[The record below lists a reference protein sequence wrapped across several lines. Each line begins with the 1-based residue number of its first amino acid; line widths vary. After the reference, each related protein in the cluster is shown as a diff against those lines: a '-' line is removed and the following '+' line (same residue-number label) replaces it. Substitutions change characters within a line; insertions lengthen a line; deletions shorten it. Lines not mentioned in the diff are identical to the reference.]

1 MKKHIQSTQPTYKL
15 RKLTIGLTSVAFA
28 GLTISLMNNP
38 AQAATNNSDINSEIE
53 QTQTEEVE
61 LAQSAKTETNN
72 STNSTSNVADNTAQ
86 LNTKI
91 KNSTNNENSTAIS
104 HTPISDIKSDEKQNK
119 NIDAKQS
126 VSDTNNSTQQIVDN
140 TKQSASLISS
150 SDIKSESSNTK
161 QNINNDNN
169 TDIKSDTKGTDNNT
183 NLAKLQANTELSSA
197 ELKLN
202 KHNKTIPASEL
213 KSDKH
218 SVENEEH
225 KYSASD
231 IKPAVNKSTN
241 EQKTT
246 SNYRGNINNLINP
259 DDFHF
264 NVNVPGMHIPTYTT
278 HEGDLRFATNEEV
291 SRLRGYSQPKINGNL
306 LHVGHYLLLMTE
318 DCYTRLSHW
327 VNGKEE
333 DGKWIPT
340 DRDNIVFPDY
350 NFSNL
355 IGMHWYAFL
364 TVQPADVKVGVD
376 GKQTDIVSPD
386 NNFSNNDLDPYQYSP
401 AFSVTGSALNTEITN
416 KLHNFVFNQADLNL
430 VPDTDDSDKY
440 TVTLSDTGLAHLQRV
455 LGSDFKA
462 EQEDYT
468 GSLTVKQQRRLTVNF
483 VNQDG
488 NTVSSKDYTD
498 FKNSA
503 INLNLSVPN
512 GYILPAG
519 TELKSAYELGNSNA
533 TYNIPVLTLQSAKIT
548 FVDQT
553 AGIDLTEFNSDG
565 GYGTKIDFGHD
576 INAVINSYLQDGY
589 KLISSDFNSA
599 KTYAE
604 NNNSNVFKV
613 VLAHRMINVAST
625 GKTTSDLIPDT
636 NKHYPAGVSASDL
649 NSGAIRTIKYYYNGN
664 STEFNSVRQIVKF
677 NRTAV
682 VDAVT
687 GKVIYSDWQVS
698 DPAKAEFK
706 SVDTP
711 AITGYTPD
719 KTTVAEL
726 KPVVNDNVTIKVVY
740 TANDQSANVTVY
752 DQTANKSLSDYKISK
767 SDKYNTAIDWNTDVA
782 DLISDLKNKGYII
795 VSNNVPASAV
805 FKSDNKDNQ
814 YQITVKHRIVTV
826 DSTDLKSEQ
835 DIIPDTKQHYPAGV
849 SASDLNSEAKR
860 VIKYY
865 YAGNNTE
872 FNSEKQ
878 IVKFKRNA
886 VVDAVTGKV
895 TYTDWQA
902 SNPDVTEFKSVAT
915 PSITGYTPDKTTVA
929 ELKAVPDDNIVVKVI
944 YTANTQ
950 NADVTVYDETDKKN
964 LSEYKISK
972 SGKYNTAIN
981 WNTNVADLISEL
993 KNKGYLIAS
1002 NNMPANTVFKSDD
1015 KDNQYQIIVKHKI
1028 VTVTASDP
1036 KSEQDIIAG
1045 TTQHYPVGVTKS
1057 DLNSDAT
1064 RKIVYQYEDGK
1075 VIKTVLQSV
1084 TFSRNAT
1091 VDAVTGKITYTDFKA
1106 DQDYPVAISPAI
1118 TGYMPDQSEIKSEK
1132 AELGKNVTVVV
1143 TYKADL
1149 ETVTVIAKDEQG
1161 NVLKQYTLS
1170 GKYGSQYSTK
1180 ASDFKLSSDYQLVKE
1195 PANKTGKFST
1205 DNKPVI
1211 YIFKKVVTPTIP
1223 DTNSDKDKDKQPEPD
1238 KPHGTDT
1245 KPDEI
1250 IIPNIKDNDQSEIKS
1265 DKKIPDSKIKN
1276 NTVLILNQKK
1286 NEKGKG
1292 MKALPVTDINNRNI
1306 NNNVAVKGI
1315 DKVDKISRTDFKSDE
1330 IGNTNKVISKKNII
1344 TDIKNSNKLPQTGD
1358 DDQLKWS
1365 GIGLVALALAMIGF
1379 SFKSDSKNRKRK

>member
-1 MKKHIQSTQPTYKL
+1 
-15 RKLTIGLTSVAFA
+15 
-28 GLTISLMNNP
+28 
-38 AQAATNNSDINSEIE
+38 
-53 QTQTEEVE
+53 
-61 LAQSAKTETNN
+61 
-72 STNSTSNVADNTAQ
+72 
-86 LNTKI
+86 
-91 KNSTNNENSTAIS
+91 
-104 HTPISDIKSDEKQNK
+104 
-119 NIDAKQS
+119 
-126 VSDTNNSTQQIVDN
+126 
-140 TKQSASLISS
+140 
-150 SDIKSESSNTK
+150 
-161 QNINNDNN
+161 
-169 TDIKSDTKGTDNNT
+169 
-183 NLAKLQANTELSSA
+183 
-197 ELKLN
+197 
-202 KHNKTIPASEL
+202 
-213 KSDKH
+213 
-218 SVENEEH
+218 
-225 KYSASD
+225 
-231 IKPAVNKSTN
+231 
-241 EQKTT
+241 
-246 SNYRGNINNLINP
+246 
-259 DDFHF
+259 
-264 NVNVPGMHIPTYTT
+264 
-278 HEGDLRFATNEEV
+278 
-291 SRLRGYSQPKINGNL
+291 
-306 LHVGHYLLLMTE
+306 MTE
-318 DCYTRLSHW
+318 DSYIRLSHW

-401 AFSVTGSALNTEITN
+401 AFSVTGSELNTEITN
-416 KLHNFVFNQADLNL
+416 KLHNFVFNKADLNL
-430 VPDTDDSDKY
+430 VPDTDDSAKY

-565 GYGTKIDFGHD
+565 GYSTKIDFGHD

-613 VLAHRMINVAST
+613 VLAHCMINVAST

-649 NSGAIRTIKYYYNGN
+649 NSDAIRTIKYYYNGN

-687 GKVIYSDWQVS
+687 GKVTYSDWQVS
-698 DPAKAEFK
+698 DPAKTEFK

-767 SDKYNTAIDWNTDVA
+767 SGKYNTAIDWNTDVA

-826 DSTDLKSEQ
+826 DSTDPKSEQ

-902 SNPDVTEFKSVAT
+902 DNPAVTEFKSVVMPSITGYTPNKTTVTELKAEPNDNILVKVIYTANMQNANVTVYDETAAKDLSEYKISQTGQYNTAINWNNDVTDLITELKNKGYIAVSDNVPADAVLKADNQDNQYKIVVKHKLVTVDNTDSKLNKDIIPNTTQHYPTGVAYSDLNTDAKRTIKYYYANNSTELNSAEQIVKFKRSAT
-915 PSITGYTPDKTTVA
+915 VDAVTGNVTYSDWQASNPAITEFKSVTVSAITGYTPDKTAIA
-929 ELKAVPDDNIVVKVI
+929 ELKAVPDNNITIKVI
-944 YTANTQ
+944 YTANKQ
-950 NADVTVYDETDKKN
+950 NAAVTVYDETDSKD
-964 LSEYKISK
+964 LSEFKISK
-972 SGKYNTAIN
+972 TGQYNATID
-981 WNTNVADLISEL
+981 WNNDVTDLTSVL
-993 KNKGYLIAS
+993 KSKGYLIVS
-1002 NNMPANTVFKSDD
+1002 NDIPTKAVFKSDD
-1015 KDNQYQIIVKHKI
+1015 KDNQYKIVVKHKI
-1028 VTVTASDP
+1028 VTVAASDP
-1036 KSEQDIIAG
+1036 KSDKDIIIG
-1045 TTQHYPVGVTKS
+1045 TTQHYPTDVTKS
-1057 DLNSDAT
+1057 DLNSDT
-1064 RKIVYQYEDGK
+1064 IRKIIYQYKDGK
-1075 VIKTVLQSV
+1075 IVKTVLQSV

-1106 DQDYPVAISPAI
+1106 DQNYPAIASPAI
-1118 TGYMPDQSEIKSEK
+1118 TGYTPDQSEIKSVK

-1149 ETVTVIAKDEQG
+1149 ESVTVIAKDEQG

-1170 GKYGSQYSTK
+1170 GKYGSQYATK

-1211 YIFKKVVTPTIP
+1211 YIFKKVVTPTIS

-1286 NEKGKG
+1286 NEKGKS

-1315 DKVDKISRTDFKSDE
+1315 DKVDKISRTDFKSDKTD
-1330 IGNTNKVISKKNII
+1330 NTDNTDKTISKKNTI
-1344 TDIKNSNKLPQTGD
+1344 TDIKNSNRLPQTGD
-1358 DDQLKWS
+1358 DNQLKWS

>member
-1 MKKHIQSTQPTYKL
+1 
-15 RKLTIGLTSVAFA
+15 
-28 GLTISLMNNP
+28 
-38 AQAATNNSDINSEIE
+38 
-53 QTQTEEVE
+53 
-61 LAQSAKTETNN
+61 
-72 STNSTSNVADNTAQ
+72 
-86 LNTKI
+86 
-91 KNSTNNENSTAIS
+91 
-104 HTPISDIKSDEKQNK
+104 
-119 NIDAKQS
+119 
-126 VSDTNNSTQQIVDN
+126 
-140 TKQSASLISS
+140 
-150 SDIKSESSNTK
+150 
-161 QNINNDNN
+161 
-169 TDIKSDTKGTDNNT
+169 
-183 NLAKLQANTELSSA
+183 
-197 ELKLN
+197 
-202 KHNKTIPASEL
+202 
-213 KSDKH
+213 
-218 SVENEEH
+218 
-225 KYSASD
+225 
-231 IKPAVNKSTN
+231 
-241 EQKTT
+241 
-246 SNYRGNINNLINP
+246 
-259 DDFHF
+259 
-264 NVNVPGMHIPTYTT
+264 MHIPTYTT

-291 SRLRGYSQPKINGNL
+291 SHLRGYSQPKINGNL

-318 DCYTRLSHW
+318 DGYTRLSHW

-340 DRDNIVFPDY
+340 DRDNVVFPDY

-386 NNFSNNDLDPYQYSP
+386 NNFSSNNLDPYQYSP
-401 AFSVTGSALNTEITN
+401 AFSVTGSELNTEITN
-416 KLHNFVFNQADLNL
+416 KLHNFVFDKADLNL
-430 VPDTDDSDKY
+430 IPDTDDSDKY

-462 EQEDYT
+462 EKENYT

-483 VNQDG
+483 VDQDG

-498 FKNSA
+498 FKNST
-503 INLNLSVPN
+503 INLNLSVPD

-519 TELKSAYELGNSNA
+519 TEIKSVYELGNSNA
-533 TYNIPVLTLQSAKIT
+533 TYNVPVLTLQSAKIT
-548 FVDQT
+548 FFDQT
-553 AGIDLTEFNSDG
+553 AGTDLTEFNSDG
-565 GYGTKIDFGHD
+565 GYGTKIDFDHD
-576 INAVINSYLQDGY
+576 INAVINSYLQNGY
-589 KLISSDFNSA
+589 KLVSSDFNSE

-625 GKTTSDLIPDT
+625 GKTTSDLISDT

-649 NSGAIRTIKYYYNGN
+649 NSDTTRVIKYYYAGN
-664 STEFNSVRQIVKF
+664 STEFNSVKQTVKF
-677 NRTAV
+677 DRTAV

-687 GKVIYSDWQVS
+687 GKIAYTDWQVS
-698 DPAKAEFK
+698 DPAKSEFK
-706 SVDTP
+706 SVVIP
-711 AITGYTPD
+711 IITGYTPD
-719 KTTVAEL
+719 KTAITEL
-726 KPVVNDNVTIKVVY
+726 KAEPNDNVVVKVVY
-740 TANDQSANVTVY
+740 TANDQSAVITVY
-752 DQTANKSLSDYKISK
+752 DQTANKSLSEYKISK
-767 SDKYNTAIDWNTDVA
+767 NGKYNTAIDWNTDVA
-782 DLISDLKNKGYII
+782 DLISVLKNKGYVITA
-795 VSNNVPASAV
+795 NNVPASAV

-814 YQITVKHRIVTV
+814 YQIIVKHRIVTV
-826 DSTDLKSEQ
+826 DSTDPKSDK
-835 DIIPDTKQHYPAGV
+835 DIIPDTQQHYPANV

-860 VIKYY
+860 TIKYY
-865 YAGNNTE
+865 YAGNLSE

-878 IVKFKRNA
+878 IVKFKRSA
-886 VVDAVTGKV
+886 MVDAVTGKV
-895 TYTDWQA
+895 IYTDWQADNPDVTEFKSVAMPSITGYTPNKTTVTELKAEPNDNILVKVIYTANMQNANVTVYDETAAKDLSEYKISQTGQYNTAINWNNGVTDLITELKNKGYIAVSDNVPADAVLKADNQDNQYKIVVKHKLVTVDNTDSKLNKDIIPNTTQHYPTGVAYSDLNTDAKRTIKYYYANNSTEFNSAEQIVKFKRSATVDAVTGNITYSDWQA
-902 SNPDVTEFKSVAT
+902 SNPDVTEFKLVVT
-915 PSITGYTPDKTTVA
+915 PSITGYTPDKTAIA

-950 NADVTVYDETDKKN
+950 NANVTVYDETDKKN

-1161 NVLKQYTLS
+1161 NGLKQYTLS

-1286 NEKGKG
+1286 NEKGKS
-1292 MKALPVTDINNRNI
+1292 MKVLPVTDINNRNI

-1358 DDQLKWS
+1358 DSEQLKWS

-1379 SFKSDSKNRKRK
+1379 SFKSDGKNRKRK

>member
-38 AQAATNNSDINSEIE
+38 AQAATNNSDINSETE

-126 VSDTNNSTQQIVDN
+126 VSDINNSTQQIVDN

-231 IKPAVNKSTN
+231 IKPAVNKST
-241 EQKTT
+241 EKQKTT
-246 SNYRGNINNLINP
+246 SNYRGDINNLINP
-259 DDFHF
+259 ADFHF
-264 NVNVPGMHIPTYTT
+264 TINVPGMHIPTYTT
-278 HEGDLRFATNEEV
+278 HEDDLRFATNEEV
-291 SRLRGYSQPKINGNL
+291 SHLRGYSQPKINGNL

-318 DCYTRLSHW
+318 DGYTRLSHW

-386 NNFSNNDLDPYQYSP
+386 NNFSSNNLDPYQYSP
-401 AFSVTGSALNTEITN
+401 AFSVTGSELNTEITN
-416 KLHNFVFNQADLNL
+416 KLHNFVFDKADLNL
-430 VPDTDDSDKY
+430 IPDTDDSDKY

-462 EQEDYT
+462 EKENYT

-483 VNQDG
+483 VDQDG

-498 FKNSA
+498 FKNST
-503 INLNLSVPN
+503 INLNLFVPD

-519 TELKSAYELGNSNA
+519 TEIKSVYELGNSNA
-533 TYNIPVLTLQSAKIT
+533 TYNIPVLTLQSVKIT

-649 NSGAIRTIKYYYNGN
+649 NSDAIRTIKYYYNGN
-664 STEFNSVRQIVKF
+664 STEFNSVKQIVKF
-677 NRTAV
+677 NRT
-682 VDAVT
+682 
-687 GKVIYSDWQVS
+687 
-698 DPAKAEFK
+698 
-706 SVDTP
+706 
-711 AITGYTPD
+711 
-719 KTTVAEL
+719 
-726 KPVVNDNVTIKVVY
+726 
-740 TANDQSANVTVY
+740 
-752 DQTANKSLSDYKISK
+752 
-767 SDKYNTAIDWNTDVA
+767 
-782 DLISDLKNKGYII
+782 
-795 VSNNVPASAV
+795 
-805 FKSDNKDNQ
+805 
-814 YQITVKHRIVTV
+814 
-826 DSTDLKSEQ
+826 
-835 DIIPDTKQHYPAGV
+835 
-849 SASDLNSEAKR
+849 
-860 VIKYY
+860 
-865 YAGNNTE
+865 
-872 FNSEKQ
+872 
-878 IVKFKRNA
+878 A

-902 SNPDVTEFKSVAT
+902 SNPDVTEFKSVVT
-915 PSITGYTPDKTTVA
+915 PSITGYTPDKTAIA

-1161 NVLKQYTLS
+1161 NGLKQYTLS

-1265 DKKIPDSKIKN
+1265 DKKIPDNKIKN

-1286 NEKGKG
+1286 NEKGKS

-1315 DKVDKISRTDFKSDE
+1315 DKVDKISRTDFKSDKTD
-1330 IGNTNKVISKKNII
+1330 NTDNTDKTISKKNTI
-1344 TDIKNSNKLPQTGD
+1344 TDIKNSNRLPQTGD
-1358 DDQLKWS
+1358 DNQLKWS